1 MLDVVLVRV
10 ARWPN
15 ESAKI
20 RKTAEFEK
28 LRQMKITSIS
38 YPNWSNQ
45 ANEPNKIRPN
55 STKYWN
61 CFQLCKYHYTYIMYH
76 IWLFSYFLLIFAKRQ
91 LTEFWKKKFRNEPN
105 LTTNRADGSK
115 TFGNPGPC
123 ANHESTKKLFFRHI

>member
-10 ARWPN
+10 ARWPK

-20 RKTAEFEK
+20 RNTAEIEK

-55 STKYWN
+55 STKY
-61 CFQLCKYHYTYIMYH
+61 
-76 IWLFSYFLLIFAKRQ
+76 
-91 LTEFWKKKFRNEPN
+91 
-105 LTTNRADGSK
+105 
-115 TFGNPGPC
+115 
-123 ANHESTKKLFFRHI
+123 

>member
-10 ARWPN
+10 ARWPK

-20 RKTAEFEK
+20 RNTAEIEK

-61 CFQLCKYHYTYIMYH
+61 CFQLCKYHYILCTIFDY
-76 IWLFSYFLLIFAKRQ
+76 LPTFFLCLQNGSEPNSEKN
-91 LTEFWKKKFRNEPN
+91 FRNEPN

-115 TFGNPGPC
+115 TSGNPGPC